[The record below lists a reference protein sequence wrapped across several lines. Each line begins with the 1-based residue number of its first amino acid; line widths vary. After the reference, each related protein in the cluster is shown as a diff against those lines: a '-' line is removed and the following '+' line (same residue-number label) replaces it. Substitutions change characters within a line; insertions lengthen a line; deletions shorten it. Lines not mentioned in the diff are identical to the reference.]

1 MWGSGREEQKDT
13 LMVGIEHSSKVY
25 LQSLRRRG
33 IEAGTDPESKVL
45 PRAEN
50 QKYDMD

>member
-1 MWGSGREEQKDT
+1 MWGSGREEQKDS
-13 LMVGIEHSSKVY
+13 LMDGVEHSSKVY
-25 LQSLRRRG
+25 LQPLCRRG
-33 IEAGTDPESKVL
+33 VDAGTDPESKVL